1 MEQQIQH
8 ASERDL
14 RLAAEAVVDA
24 AIWRRRFR
32 METIGATPD
41 VPEQTRLAL
50 IELVYEDPSFTPYLF
65 QDAAWERH

>member
-1 MEQQIQH
+1 MEIQH

-14 RLAAEAVVDA
+14 WLAAEAMVDA

-32 METIGATPD
+32 LETLGASPD

-50 IELVYEDPSFTPYLF
+50 IELVYKDPSFTPFLF
-65 QDAAWERH
+65 QDSAWERH